1 MCVRGGVGG
10 VEESFFPKKTFF
22 SLVQLASGVL
32 QSILGSPDLI
42 VSVRRMW

>member
-1 MCVRGGVGG
+1 MGGGWG
-10 VEESFFPKKTFF
+10 MSKKALFQKRHIF

-32 QSILGSPDLI
+32 LSILRSPDLI